1 MYFQI
6 LIIAVRSL
14 SLIIINEIIR
24 RKRIWIDQTLRKS
37 HDDINRTLLNCNRA
51 KQKGFQ
57 SIGIPRDADG
67 EVDQIRGAERSLSK
81 S

>member
-37 HDDINRTLLNCNRA
+37 YDDINRTLLNCNRVR
-51 KQKGFQ
+51 QKGFQ
-57 SIGIPRDADG
+57 LIGIPRDADG
-67 EVDQIRGAERSLSK
+67 EVDQIR
-81 S
+81 

>member
-24 RKRIWIDQTLRKS
+24 TLF
-37 HDDINRTLLNCNRA
+37 NCNRS

-57 SIGIPRDADG
+57 SSGIPRDADG

-81 S
+81 SYVILYITQHIN